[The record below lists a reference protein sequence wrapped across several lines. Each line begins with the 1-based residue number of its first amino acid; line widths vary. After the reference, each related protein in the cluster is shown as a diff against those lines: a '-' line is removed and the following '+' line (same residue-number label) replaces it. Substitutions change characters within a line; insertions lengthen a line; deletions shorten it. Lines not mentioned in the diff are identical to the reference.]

1 MTLVEEPRR
10 RVAPYR
16 QAVPRVD
23 PAPQQCAQLQ
33 QQVEQ
38 LALALETNRVIGAA
52 VGILMERFHLNRA
65 AAFAA
70 LKQMSQ
76 SANAKIC
83 HIAGNLVDDAESRS
97 AGSAFSSRTAHR
109 ARASAES

>member
-10 RVAPYR
+10 RVGNYGEAL
-16 QAVPRVD
+16 ARVD
-23 PAPQQCAQLQ
+23 SAPPQCAQLQ

-52 VGILMERFHLNRA
+52 VGILMERLHLNRA
-65 AAFAA
+65 AAFAS

-83 HIAGNLVDDAESRS
+83 HIAANLVDDAESQS
-97 AGSAFSSRTAHR
+97 ARR
-109 ARASAES
+109 C